1 MTLQKQLS
9 EKATAALIFP
19 DALREATMSQ
29 DVYSLVGVLSNEPLG
44 SWLSSLLWTGCNHL
58 AKFLPPSL
66 DGAYKTKVKRKNS
79 FGGISAQ
86 MRALRVR
93 MVHRASRQVASVT
106 GIPGARSVL
115 GGSGLNQHSDI

>member
-86 MRALRVR
+86 MRPSESEWCTGRVGKWP
-93 MVHRASRQVASVT
+93 VLQVFQGQGVSWV
-106 GIPGARSVL
+106 VVV
-115 GGSGLNQHSDI
+115 